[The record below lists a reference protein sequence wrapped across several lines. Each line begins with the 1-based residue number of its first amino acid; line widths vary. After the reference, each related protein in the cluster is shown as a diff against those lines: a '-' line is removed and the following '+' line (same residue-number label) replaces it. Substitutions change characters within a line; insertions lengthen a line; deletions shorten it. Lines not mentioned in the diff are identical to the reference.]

1 MLLKDLR
8 VIKMFSSQ
16 YDCCLKMNHPDL
28 FLCIF
33 DLAKQWEKKNFGLER
48 DSNLDTWIQ
57 SLAKFYN
64 QHVFCQLYWR
74 DKNKEK
80 KPRISHFCFKKLLE
94 SVIHNLL
101 LQVHRQRLVTGIARV
116 KGLDVSVS
124 TVSRSGSKSLQSVT
138 EELLEEV
145 RKPPEERGHEKD
157 VLDVVDELH
166 LLNQLVKSCDLVE
179 LLFEYLKRYYVKL
192 KL

>member
-1 MLLKDLR
+1 M
-8 VIKMFSSQ
+8 
-16 YDCCLKMNHPDL
+16 
-28 FLCIF
+28 
-33 DLAKQWEKKNFGLER
+33 A
-48 DSNLDTWIQ
+48 
-57 SLAKFYN
+57 
-64 QHVFCQLYWR
+64 
-74 DKNKEK
+74 
-80 KPRISHFCFKKLLE
+80 HFCFKKLLE

-179 LLFEYLKRYYVKL
+179 LLFEYLKVITLNSSYRWL
-192 KL
+192 Q